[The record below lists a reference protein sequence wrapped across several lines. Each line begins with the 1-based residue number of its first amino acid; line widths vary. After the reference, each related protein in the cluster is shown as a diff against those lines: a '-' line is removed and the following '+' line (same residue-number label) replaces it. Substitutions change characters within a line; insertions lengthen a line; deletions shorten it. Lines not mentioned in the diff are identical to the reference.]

1 MAMGGLCCKLMMY
14 EARMKSVSE
23 LERCKS
29 RQELRGIGFAVTNQ
43 VFS

>member
-14 EARMKSVSE
+14 EACMKSVSE
-23 LERCKS
+23 FEHCRS
-29 RQELRGIGFAVTNQ
+29 RQELRGIGSAVTDQ